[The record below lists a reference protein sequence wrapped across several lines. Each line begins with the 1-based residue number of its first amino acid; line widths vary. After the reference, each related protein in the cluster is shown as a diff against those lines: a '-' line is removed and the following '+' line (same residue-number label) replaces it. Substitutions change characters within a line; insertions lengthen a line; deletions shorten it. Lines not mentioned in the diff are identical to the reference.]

1 MAAIAFSALTNL
13 LKYQYP
19 HGLEEAIYMQSPLL
33 GRMPKGKLIGTAI
46 SQKIKHSPGQ
56 KASSLFATIQ
66 AGAVAAGGF
75 SASLVSEFLIS
86 AHFNNYAV
94 FQLET
99 AAISRSEGNAAGVRS
114 YVKTETDSAL
124 EDLGIQLTQA
134 LYGNG
139 GGAIGRVGS
148 VVTTELTLA
157 TLEDVVNF
165 EPGQVI
171 DWDTTDGTS
180 GAVGGDPT
188 VITAVNRE
196 TGVLTAGANWAAGF
210 TVAGRYLFRAG
221 NFGIQVPGLGA
232 WIPASAPGATLF
244 NNVNRSVDPVRLG
257 GNRYVTSGS
266 DGTYLRAISNA
277 LSRTQRAVKGARPT
291 ELFVNPFVFDRI
303 IQEMNDRTDFV
314 TMPGKS
320 TPGSALSAT
329 FGYKA
334 IKIAVGDADCMLY
347 KDIHCQRDI
356 GWLLQMDTWEILP
369 VPGGFPRTLEGGDGL
384 TVSNADASE
393 FRFAAYWNILGRN
406 PGKNCRIDFSY
417 LNGI

>member
-1 MAAIAFSALTNL
+1 MAAIAFSALVNL
-13 LKYQYP
+13 TKYQYP
-19 HGLEEAIYMQSPLL
+19 HGLEEAVAIQSPLL
-33 GRMPKGKLIGTAI
+33 GRMPKGKLIGTAV

-56 KASSLFATIQ
+56 KAASTFATIQ
-66 AGAVAAGGF
+66 AANAGVGGF
-75 SASLVSEFLIS
+75 GASRVSEFLIS
-86 AHFNNYAV
+86 QHYNNYAV

-99 AAISRSEGNAAGVRS
+99 AAIARSEGNAAGVRS

-124 EDLGIQLTQA
+124 EDLASQLTQA

-148 VVTTELTLA
+148 VATTVLTLA

-165 EPGQVI
+165 EVGQVI

-188 VITAVNRE
+188 EIVAIDRE
-196 TGVLTAGANWAAGF
+196 AGTLTAAANWAAGF
-210 TVAGRYLFRAG
+210 TTAGRYLFRVG
-221 NFGIQVPGLGA
+221 NFGLQVPGLGA

-244 NNVNRSVDPVRLG
+244 NNVDRSVDPVRLG
-257 GNRYVTSGS
+257 GNRYVSSGS
-266 DGTYLRAISNA
+266 DGTYLRCISNA
-277 LSRTQRAVKGARPT
+277 LSRTQRAIKGAKPN

-303 IQEMNDRTDFV
+303 IQEMNDRTDWV
-314 TMPGKS
+314 VMPGKS
-320 TPGSALSAT
+320 SPGSAPSAT
-329 FGYKA
+329 YGYKA
-334 IKIAVGDADCMLY
+334 VKIAVGDAECMLY
-347 KDIHCQRDI
+347 KDNYCQRDV

-393 FRFAAYWNILGRN
+393 FRFAAYWNMLGRN

-417 LNGI
+417 LNGL